1 MAAGRYDVV
10 CPAKSAWDLH
20 RAMPEAAFEIVG
32 DSGHSANE
40 PGTRGEHDP
49 FPCKWRVSASYSGLI
64 EPVARLCSDDEL
76 DGHSLSAVA

>member
-1 MAAGRYDVV
+1 MV

-40 PGTRGEHDP
+40 PGTRGEHG
-49 FPCKWRVSASYSGLI
+49 RLLQ
-64 EPVARLCSDDEL
+64 VARLAGLWEGGCGREVL
-76 DGHSLSAVA
+76 AVRVQTLTTPDP

>member
-1 MAAGRYDVV
+1 MV

-40 PGTRGEHDP
+40 PGTRGEHD
-49 FPCKWRVSASYSGLI
+49 RLLQ
-64 EPVARLCSDDEL
+64 VARLAGLRIHAD
-76 DGHSLSAVA
+76 